1 MSLNNFYCSDAWRN
15 LREIVINERTDADG
29 FIRDEV
35 TGEPILN
42 RYDVILHH
50 KIPLTEGNVNDAGI
64 ALNPDNLMVVS
75 HKTHNKIHDKFGYIR
90 KEIYLVHGSPYAGK
104 HTFVRESMSEGD
116 LIVDIDSIWE
126 CVSGKN
132 IFSKPQRLN
141 AVVFGVRDYL
151 LDCVRVRRGKWNNAY
166 IIGGY
171 PLVSERDRIRLTYGA
186 RGVHIDTPREKC
198 EERVKAALAGAERA
212 QTLEYIDSYWER
224 FRPDTPPVGRKN

>member
-75 HKTHNKIHDKFGYIR
+75 HKTHNKLHDKFGYVR

-104 HTFVRESMSEGD
+104 HKFVRESMSEGD

-132 IFSKPQRLN
+132 IFSKPARLN

-171 PLVSERDRIRLTYGA
+171 PLVSERDRLRAIYGA
-186 RGVHIDTPREKC
+186 RGVHIDTGREKC
-198 EERVKAALAGAERA
+198 EERVKASLAGPERA
-212 QTLEYIDSYWER
+212 QMMEYIGDYWEK
-224 FRPDTPPVGRKN
+224 FRPDTPPGRT